1 LFRVLF
7 LIRTELIRALR
18 DGNTLLFIGFP
29 VLAYPV
35 LIWGTLQLAMYVG
48 DSIDDQ
54 PLQIVLLEGVE
65 PTWLEGE
72 PLVFADGGVV
82 DLDAGRVQAVVS
94 SDGGEGVEVRYRS
107 GSSPSRRALGIVE
120 ERLERHGEQR
130 LVNEALDAGARESE
144 VIALELEIDTGD
156 DGAAV
161 LMWILGLFV
170 GPLSSIT
177 ILVSTL
183 SPAIILFVVEREQGS
198 LETTLTS
205 SASRATVVLTRLM
218 ACAILGAVAALANI
232 GALGLTIADL
242 ALLLVEDAST
252 LGAPPLTAFFATLL
266 LVGSGSV
273 VVSTMIM
280 LSLSVARTFREA
292 QPVGSALLLV
302 LMFPAI
308 SGMLGTLGGW
318 ADRLVPIPVAHI
330 GLLVDRA
337 IRSELTL
344 SDLGVAL
351 GTDLLFVVTVL
362 ALWRWVFGVDS
373 LLSGL
378 SRPAWISTLLGE
390 SR

>member
-1 LFRVLF
+1 
-7 LIRTELIRALR
+7 
-18 DGNTLLFIGFP
+18 
-29 VLAYPV
+29 
-35 LIWGTLQLAMYVG
+35 MYVG